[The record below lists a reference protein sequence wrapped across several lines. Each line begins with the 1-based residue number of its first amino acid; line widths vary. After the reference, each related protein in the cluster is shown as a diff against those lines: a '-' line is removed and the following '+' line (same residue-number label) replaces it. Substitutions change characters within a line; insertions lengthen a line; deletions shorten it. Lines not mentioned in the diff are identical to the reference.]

1 MCPWA
6 VKHLCEWMTADVR
19 ACVRLSMH
27 VQLCKAVGPGLRSR
41 DTASLLADLTVPAP
55 LGGGGGECRGG
66 LGRVGVVG
74 TETNLGHD
82 RSTGG
87 RGDA

>member
-1 MCPWA
+1 MSVLMCLWA
-6 VKHLCEWMTADVR
+6 VKHLCEWMTADVW

-27 VQLCKAVGPGLRSR
+27 VQLCKAVGPALSR
-41 DTASLLADLTVPAP
+41 DTASLLADVTVPAP
-55 LGGGGGECRGG
+55 LRVECRGVQ
-66 LGRVGVVG
+66 VGVVG

-87 RGDA
+87 RGNA

>member
-1 MCPWA
+1 MSMIMCLWA

-27 VQLCKAVGPGLRSR
+27 EQLSKAVGPGLSCDTPSR
-41 DTASLLADLTVPAP
+41 HPGRWEGAWSL
-55 LGGGGGECRGG
+55 EGG
-66 LGRVGVVG
+66 LQGVVCVVD

-82 RSTGG
+82 RGTGG
-87 RGDA
+87 RGNA